1 MEKFIEIPNLPKS
14 NVSLAVVD
22 GRVDKEI
29 EEFLYNREVNI
40 IKTYKNDFVYDA
52 ISYHP
57 DIIMCHVGD
66 KQIVVAKNTSNKFVY
81 KLEEKGFEII
91 EGKNEVSEKYPL
103 DVFYNVCIDKDCVIC
118 NEKYTDEILLEKLY
132 EKGKSIINVKQG
144 YTKCSTLIV
153 DSGIFV
159 TSDKGIHTIL
169 IREKKKSLLISPKHI
184 ELFNMNYGFI
194 GGASGKIAEK
204 EVAFYGNIL
213 LHKDGDIINR
223 FLTENGFSSVS
234 LSKNKL
240 IDLGT
245 LIPLK
250 EYNDI

>member
-1 MEKFIEIPNLPKS
+1 MERFIKIPNLPK
-14 NVSLAVVD
+14 NKISLAVVD

-29 EEFLYNREVNI
+29 EKFLYNREINI
-40 IKTYKNDFVYDA
+40 IKTCKSNFLYDA

-57 DIIMCHVGD
+57 DIIMCHIGD
-66 KQIVVAKNTSNKFVY
+66 NEIIVAKNAPSKFVY
-81 KLEEKGFEII
+81 KLEENGFEVM
-91 EGKNEVSEKYPL
+91 EGSNEVSEKYPL
-103 DVFYNVCIDKDCVIC
+103 DVFYNVCIDKDSVIC
-118 NEKYTDEILLEKLY
+118 NEKYTDKILLEKLY

-169 IREKKKSLLISPKHI
+169 IKEKKKSLLISPKHI

-194 GGASGKIAEK
+194 GGASGKISEK
-204 EVAFYGNIL
+204 EIAFYGNIL

-223 FLTENGFSSVS
+223 FLIKNGFKSVS